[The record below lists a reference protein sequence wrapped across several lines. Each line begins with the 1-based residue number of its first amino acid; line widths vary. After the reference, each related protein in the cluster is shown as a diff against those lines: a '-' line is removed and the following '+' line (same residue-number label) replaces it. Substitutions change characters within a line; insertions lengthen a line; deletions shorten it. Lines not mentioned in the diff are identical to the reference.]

1 MPDQD
6 KHERLEDQVEP
17 AHLPVR
23 PAETLEEGANSNNSL
38 EGYAAINNL
47 NETEFGEEAVKLE
60 EEQEKARAA
69 KKGRS

>member
-23 PAETLEEGANSNNSL
+23 PAETLEEAANSNNSL
-38 EGYAAINNL
+38 EGYAAVNNL
-47 NETEFGEEAVKLE
+47 NETEFGKEAVELE
-60 EEQEKARAA
+60 EEKNKAA
-69 KKGRS
+69 KKGGS